1 MKTKTFFTFIMIMY
15 WCQVMAQNI
24 PYMQNKVEA
33 DSESVDSPIDRFL
46 TSKQNSTSRDQLF
59 VQLDRNVYGLG
70 DTIHFQAYIRDR
82 FTNIFESNSVS
93 MYAVLFNENKIMTDS
108 SRFKISNS
116 TSSGWLA
123 IPVKAEFGKYHF
135 VAFTSLMQN
144 YDPADAFQLD
154 LFVKEANR
162 NPEKIEI
169 TYNKKI
175 YDPGDTLQAVIKI
188 TDANGKTINKQKLEC
203 SLTTENFSVISK
215 DVLTIIKGES
225 SIRFILPDTINYQP
239 RLRISTTNENNKVS
253 VLKDFNIP
261 FNDQYFELRFLPE
274 GGTFVSGLKERIG
287 FNATNFKG
295 EPVQI
300 EGLLK
305 NSSGLILDTI
315 KSGTY
320 GPGYFICTAQPGLY
334 VEIIKGGG
342 AEKKWPLPV
351 PDKEG
356 ITLSIQ
362 PVNNQSF
369 AVEIQSDTYDNKEA
383 IVSGIMNMTQV
394 FSREII
400 LNKKQRI
407 VVGTDQLPSGVA
419 EITLFNKDFKPISKR
434 LFYVNSDKHL
444 KFNIKTENKI
454 YHPGQDTEITIS
466 VADGQ
471 GNPAEGIFSIAVT
484 DSIRG
489 HDPELFTP
497 GIEYS
502 FNYHPYFPG
511 NLPPKVLVKGIENLT
526 DEERDLLLMVY
537 GWSRYNWDFNPE
549 KKDDRK
555 LANYDLLNLKILYA
569 SRSHLAGRRIEL
581 ISLEGPSIKH
591 LLTDNS
597 GEISLPL
604 DSLPEI
610 TRSVTIMPDVQN
622 KNRVLG
628 TMLSVPSNEQYFRSD
643 KLFIPQPII
652 KVDEYHN
659 YLPFQNISLGEKLIE
674 LPEITI
680 TGHPGDKKEYH
691 DKYEE
696 LYQYS
701 NIRSLDYELLWSSPT
716 MENGVRRIISPY
728 SITNDNIFLRSTTSL
743 FGGSVPALIVL
754 DGMPIYERGWS
765 LVNTIPPGELTSLT
779 ILNSRQAFARY
790 GEAAQGGVIFVNTRS
805 SDPGLMKIHT
815 KWILQNK
822 KDKML
827 LPISIYRPD
836 IEFYIPT
843 KLDIDFDPML
853 QSRATIFW
861 ESEVYFDG
869 KDPVN
874 IKYTNLKHSGSVLIT
889 INGVSFNNLAGTG
902 SASYLA
908 Y

>member
-1 MKTKTFFTFIMIMY
+1 MIMY